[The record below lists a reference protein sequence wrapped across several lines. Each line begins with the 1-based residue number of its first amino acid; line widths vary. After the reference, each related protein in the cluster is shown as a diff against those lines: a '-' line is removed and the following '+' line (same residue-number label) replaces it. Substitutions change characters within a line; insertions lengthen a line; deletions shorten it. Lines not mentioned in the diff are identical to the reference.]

1 MYIIGSVD
9 KTKLIFLKKT
19 SEIITAESKKSDADI
34 LSFTVLCLFQ
44 ALCFF
49 LAFAK
54 GLRDFAKQRAV
65 EICTRQSNWLRLSCV
80 WKTYEKLEIH
90 LDFYNNSLWLSAV
103 GKTIKP
109 YIKYMISDT
118 FDILNFKFASNYLN
132 MLACL
137 PFFLAEWP
145 TPRFLGRISA
155 DYVFSL
161 KEK

>member
-1 MYIIGSVD
+1 MYVIGSVD

-19 SEIITAESKKSDADI
+19 SEIITAEGKKSDADI
-34 LSFTVLCLFQ
+34 LSFTVFCLFQ
-44 ALCFF
+44 ALCCF

-65 EICTRQSNWLRLSCV
+65 EVCTRQSNWLRLSYV
-80 WKTYEKLEIH
+80 QKTHAKLEN
-90 LDFYNNSLWLSAV
+90 FYNSMWLSAV

-118 FDILNFKFASNYLN
+118 FDILNFRFASNYLS

-137 PFFLAEWP
+137 PFFLVEWP
-145 TPRFLGRISA
+145 TPRFLGRKSA

-161 KEK
+161 KK

>member
-1 MYIIGSVD
+1 MYVIGSVD

-19 SEIITAESKKSDADI
+19 SEIITAEGKKSDADI
-34 LSFTVLCLFQ
+34 LSFTVFCLFQ
-44 ALCFF
+44 ALCCF

-65 EICTRQSNWLRLSCV
+65 EVCTWQSNWLRLSCV
-80 WKTYEKLEIH
+80 RKTHAKLEN
-90 LDFYNNSLWLSAV
+90 FYNSMWLSAV

-118 FDILNFKFASNYLN
+118 FDILNFKFASNYLS

-137 PFFLAEWP
+137 PFFLVEWP
-145 TPRFLGRISA
+145 TPRFLGRKSA
-155 DYVFSL
+155 GYVFSL
-161 KEK
+161 KK

>member
-1 MYIIGSVD
+1 MYVIGSVD

-19 SEIITAESKKSDADI
+19 SEIITAEGKKSDADI
-34 LSFTVLCLFQ
+34 LSFTVFCLFQ
-44 ALCFF
+44 ALCCF

-65 EICTRQSNWLRLSCV
+65 EVCTRQSNWLRLSYV
-80 WKTYEKLEIH
+80 QKTHAKLEN
-90 LDFYNNSLWLSAV
+90 FYNSMWLSAV

-118 FDILNFKFASNYLN
+118 FDILNFRFASNYLS

-137 PFFLAEWP
+137 PFLLVEWP
-145 TPRFLGRISA
+145 TPRFLGRKSA

-161 KEK
+161 KK